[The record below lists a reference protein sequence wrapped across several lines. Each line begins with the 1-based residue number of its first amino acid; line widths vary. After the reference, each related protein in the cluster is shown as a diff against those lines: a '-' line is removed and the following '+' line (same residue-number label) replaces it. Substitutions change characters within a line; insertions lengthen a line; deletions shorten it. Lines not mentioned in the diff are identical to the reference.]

1 MQMNGGRITPK
12 GFRQPLPSESPQK
25 ATTDRL
31 TSPLRSPR
39 IRIVTLPDKLA
50 ILHAIQRLRKQFP
63 DDTDVKRVC
72 DAAELIV
79 HSPVYFS

>member
-1 MQMNGGRITPK
+1 M
-12 GFRQPLPSESPQK
+12 
-25 ATTDRL
+25 
-31 TSPLRSPR
+31 
-39 IRIVTLPDKLA
+39 TLPDKLA